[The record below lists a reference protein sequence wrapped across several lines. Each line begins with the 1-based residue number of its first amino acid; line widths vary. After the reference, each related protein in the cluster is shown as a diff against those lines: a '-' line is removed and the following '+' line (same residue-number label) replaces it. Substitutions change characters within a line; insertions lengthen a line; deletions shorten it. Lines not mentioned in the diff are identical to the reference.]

1 MILIR
6 ARAARAIRACS
17 AGIVCVAAATG
28 AAPAQFKTGTALVV
42 VDVVVTG
49 EDGRL
54 VPDLTAADFELFEN
68 GRARAIDQFQ
78 FLDFRKP
85 PSEALPPAGVSSNAA
100 EPGGIFALVLDELNL
115 SRRYTPALR
124 RWAKQFINETLQP
137 HDYAVVLR
145 SGGDSGMLFTNDR
158 AMLTMIAE
166 SAAGRSGAEA
176 TLGPGG
182 VGQGAN
188 TGTPP
193 ARPGLPSGAGSGDA
207 ARGAAG
213 SATSPAG
220 PGARDGGGPS
230 MNQDR
235 AFVAAQGLEMLL
247 KAVQRLGTIPS
258 RRKAV
263 LWFSEGVPCDVETVI
278 AGEEGCARIGQK
290 LREILKAAVA
300 SNVAIYGVDPRGLYL
315 EDSVGSTPVEAGR
328 LESLL
333 DSLRTLSS
341 TTGGTAVINNNR
353 PEGALAR
360 VAEENRAYYLI
371 GYVSD
376 VAGGDRERTRN
387 LEVRVRHE
395 GVNVRHRTAYLP
407 GVTPSKPDA
416 DPLQSLLPA
425 RDVTLWLTPAIDNE
439 RPGRVQASFEAPT
452 VPSSTTA
459 RYTLVAF
466 DLRGRQRARQTGVM
480 TPSAG
485 EGVLGTTTLSLPK
498 GWYQLR
504 LLVEVEGRR
513 GTVFADVL
521 VP

>member
-1 MILIR
+1 MTLLRARVALSIR
-6 ARAARAIRACS
+6 AWAAV
-17 AGIVCVAAATG
+17 IVCVAAATG
-28 AAPAQFKTGTALVV
+28 ALSAQFRTGTSLVV

-49 EDGRL
+49 EDGRP
-54 VPDLTAADFELFEN
+54 VPDLTAADFELFED
-68 GRARAIDQFQ
+68 GRPRAIDQFQ
-78 FLDFRKP
+78 FLDFREP
-85 PSEALPPAGVSSNAA
+85 PPDATPAGVSSNAA

-124 RWAKQFINETLQP
+124 QWATQFINETLQP
-137 HDYAVVLR
+137 HDYASVLR

-158 AMLTMIAE
+158 AMLTTIAE

-182 VGQGAN
+182 IGEGAN
-188 TGTPP
+188 SGAPP
-193 ARPGLPSGAGSGDA
+193 ARPGVPGGAGSGAESTGMPPDP
-207 ARGAAG
+207 R
-213 SATSPAG
+213 
-220 PGARDGGGPS
+220 ARDAGGPS
-230 MNQDR
+230 MDADR
-235 AFVAAQGLEMLL
+235 AFVAAQGLEMLM
-247 KAVQRLGTIPS
+247 KAVQRLGAIPS

-278 AGEEGCARIGQK
+278 AGGEGCARVGQR

-315 EDSVGSTPVEAGR
+315 EDNVGITPVQAGR
-328 LESLL
+328 FEFLL

-353 PEGALAR
+353 PADALAQ

-376 VAGGDRERTRN
+376 VADRDRERTRK
-387 LEVRVRHE
+387 LEVRVRRDD
-395 GVNVRHRTAYLP
+395 VSVRHRTAYLP
-407 GVTPSKPDA
+407 GAMPPKPDT
-416 DPLQSLLPA
+416 DLLQSLLPT
-425 RDVTLWLTPAIDNE
+425 RDVTLRLTPTIDHE
-439 RPGRVQASFEAPT
+439 RPGRVQASFEAPS
-452 VPSSTTA
+452 VPSSSAA

-480 TPSAG
+480 TAG
-485 EGVLGTTTLSLPK
+485 AGQGVLGTTQLSLSK

-504 LLVEVEGRR
+504 LLVEAEGRR
-513 GTVFADVL
+513 GTVFVDVL